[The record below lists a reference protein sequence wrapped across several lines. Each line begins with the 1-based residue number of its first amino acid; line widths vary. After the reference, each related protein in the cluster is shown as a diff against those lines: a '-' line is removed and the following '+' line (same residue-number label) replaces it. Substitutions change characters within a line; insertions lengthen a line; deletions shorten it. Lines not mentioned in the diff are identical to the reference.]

1 MTAPLRLQ
9 NTIRKHVC
17 LTPQGLAR
25 IEAWAK
31 ENELNFSAAIET
43 LALVAL
49 EKESVNYIIPALRA
63 TALQALQLSF
73 NRLARLLSDIAVE
86 SAVARTTS
94 EGILLQLLREVAAT
108 HPDDFEEVVNVRRDG
123 SRDIDARIRRLHKD
137 IKAGMEAASVGRLRD
152 AVSQVEEL
160 LAGEE
165 EE

>member
-1 MTAPLRLQ
+1 MTSAKRLQ
-9 NTIRKHVC
+9 STKRKSVR
-17 LTPQGLAR
+17 LTPQGLTR
-25 IEAWAK
+25 IDTWAK
-31 ENELNFSAAIET
+31 ANELNFSAAIET
-43 LALVAL
+43 LALIGL
-49 EKESVNYIIPALRA
+49 EKESVDYIIPALR
-63 TALQALQLSF
+63 TTTLQALQLSF

-94 EGILLQLLREVAAT
+94 EGILLQLLREVAAA
-108 HPDDFEEVVNVRRDG
+108 HPDDFEDVVNVRRDG

-137 IKAGMEAASVGRLRD
+137 IKAGMEAASVVRLRD

>member
-1 MTAPLRLQ
+1 MTSAKRLQ
-9 NTIRKHVC
+9 STKRKSVR
-17 LTPQGLAR
+17 LTPQGLTR
-25 IEAWAK
+25 IDTWTKA
-31 ENELNFSAAIET
+31 NELNFSAAIET
-43 LALVAL
+43 LALIGL
-49 EKESVNYIIPALRA
+49 EKESVDYIIPALR
-63 TALQALQLSF
+63 TTTLQALQLSF

-94 EGILLQLLREVAAT
+94 EGILLQLLREVAAA

-137 IKAGMEAASVGRLRD
+137 IKAGMEAASVVRLRD